1 MLSDA
6 WVLAWQ
12 QMGQFVPK
20 TLLTMLLSLGITH
33 VLIAKGFLCYLS
45 RISQPLTAR
54 MGLPETVIAASV
66 LAFGSAL
73 SANAMLAEL
82 YRKQQLSEQEAFLGA
97 ILNGASINVKEIF
110 TYQLPI
116 MLPLLGWKAGGIYLA
131 CFSLTAVMRYAYVL
145 LHARRAKRQQAPEQ
159 AAAPAASAVSSALL
173 TPSGASGSVRKLL
186 LQFLKIALTYVLIT
200 FVVLFVFHAG
210 VGAWFEKMVAPISSA
225 LQLPVAVAVPMA
237 VFIFKPVAGASA
249 ISLLRNNG
257 VITDIDAALAVVVG
271 SLLLLPLYGF
281 RSGSIARTVSFFG
294 SWLGFR
300 ISATSTSLAIVSR
313 LIFLVLLM
321 GHKLMA
327 L

>member
-1 MLSDA
+1 MLDA
-6 WVLAWQ
+6 LTLTWQ
-12 QMGQFVPK
+12 QMVQFVPK
-20 TLLTMLLSLGITH
+20 TLLTMLLSMGITH
-33 VLIAKGFLCYLS
+33 VLIAKGFLRYLS

-116 MLPLLGWKAGGIYLA
+116 MLPLLGWRAGSIYLA
-131 CFSLTAVMRYAYVL
+131 CFSLAAVMRYAYVL
-145 LHARRAKRQQAPEQ
+145 VHARRAKRQCAPEQ
-159 AAAPAASAVSSALL
+159 ASAPAASTASAVLVAPSS
-173 TPSGASGSVRKLL
+173 SIRKQLR
-186 LQFLKIALTYVLIT
+186 QFLKIAATYVLIT
-200 FVVLFVFHAG
+200 FGVLFVFHAG

-249 ISLLRNNG
+249 ISLLRNSG
-257 VITDIDAALAVVVG
+257 TITDIDAALTVVVG

-294 SWLGFR
+294 PRLGFR

-321 GHKLMA
+321 GYKLTA
-327 L
+327 S

>member
-1 MLSDA
+1 MLE
-6 WVLAWQ
+6 VFTLTWQ
-12 QMGQFVPK
+12 QMVQFVPK
-20 TLLTMLLSLGITH
+20 TLLTMLLSMGITH
-33 VLIAKGFLCYLS
+33 VLIAKGFLRYLS

-66 LAFGSAL
+66 LAFGSSL

-82 YRKQQLSEQEAFLGA
+82 YRKQQLNEQEAFLGA
-97 ILNGASINVKEIF
+97 LLNGASINVKEIF

-116 MLPLLGWKAGGIYLA
+116 MLPLLGWKAGSIYLA
-131 CFSLTAVMRYAYVL
+131 CFSLAAVMRYAYVL
-145 LHARRAKRQQAPEQ
+145 VHARRAKRQRAPEQ
-159 AAAPAASAVSSALL
+159 AAASAASTASAVLVAPSS
-173 TPSGASGSVRKLL
+173 SIRKQLR
-186 LQFLKIALTYVLIT
+186 QFLKIAATYVLIT
-200 FVVLFVFHAG
+200 FGVLFVFHAG
-210 VGAWFEKMVAPISSA
+210 VGAWFEKMVAPISSV

-257 VITDIDAALAVVVG
+257 TITDIDAALTVVVG

-294 SWLGFR
+294 PRLGFR

-321 GHKLMA
+321 GYKLA
-327 L
+327 VS

>member
-1 MLSDA
+1 MLE
-6 WVLAWQ
+6 VFTLTWQ
-12 QMGQFVPK
+12 QMVQFVPK
-20 TLLTMLLSLGITH
+20 TLLTMLLSMGITH
-33 VLIAKGFLCYLS
+33 VLIAKGFLRYLS

-116 MLPLLGWKAGGIYLA
+116 MLPLLGWRAGSIYLA
-131 CFSLTAVMRYAYVL
+131 CFSLAAVMRYAYVL
-145 LHARRAKRQQAPEQ
+145 LHARRAKRQPVPEQ
-159 AAAPAASAVSSALL
+159 AAAPAASTASAVPVAPSS
-173 TPSGASGSVRKLL
+173 SIRKQLR
-186 LQFLKIALTYVLIT
+186 QFLKVAATYVLIT
-200 FVVLFVFHAG
+200 FGVLFVFHAG

-257 VITDIDAALAVVVG
+257 TITDIDAALTVVVG

-294 SWLGFR
+294 PRLGFR

-321 GHKLMA
+321 GYKLTA
-327 L
+327 S

>member
-1 MLSDA
+1 MLDA
-6 WVLAWQ
+6 LTLTWQ
-12 QMGQFVPK
+12 QMVQFVPK
-20 TLLTMLLSLGITH
+20 TLLTMLLSMGITH
-33 VLIAKGFLCYLS
+33 VLIAKGFLRYIS

-116 MLPLLGWKAGGIYLA
+116 MLPLLGWRAGSIYLA
-131 CFSLTAVMRYAYVL
+131 CFSLAAVMRYAYVL
-145 LHARRAKRQQAPEQ
+145 VHARRAKRQCAPEQ
-159 AAAPAASAVSSALL
+159 ASAPAASTASAVLVAPSS
-173 TPSGASGSVRKLL
+173 SIRKQLR
-186 LQFLKIALTYVLIT
+186 QFLKIAATYVLIT
-200 FVVLFVFHAG
+200 FGVLFVFHAG

-257 VITDIDAALAVVVG
+257 TITDIDAALTVVVG

-294 SWLGFR
+294 PRLGFR

-321 GHKLMA
+321 GYKLTA
-327 L
+327 S

>member
-1 MLSDA
+1 MLEA
-6 WVLAWQ
+6 LTLTWR
-12 QMGQFVPK
+12 QMLQFAPQ
-20 TLLTMLLSLGITH
+20 TLLIMLASMSLTH
-33 VLIAKGFLCYLS
+33 VLIAKGFLQRLS

-54 MGLPETVIAASV
+54 MGLPDTVIAASV

-73 SANAMLAEL
+73 SANAMLGDL
-82 YRKQQLSEQEAFLGA
+82 YHKQQINEQEAFLGA
-97 ILNGASINVKEIF
+97 LLNGASINVKEIF

-116 MLPLLGWKAGGIYLA
+116 MLPLLGWKVGGIYLA
-131 CFSLTAVMRYAYVL
+131 CFSLAAVMRYAYVL
-145 LHARRAKRQQAPEQ
+145 VHARRAKRQGLSEQ
-159 AAAPAASAVSSALL
+159 GGAPAASTASAVLVA
-173 TPSGASGSVRKLL
+173 PSNSIRRQLR
-186 LQFLKIALTYVLIT
+186 QFLKIAVTYVLIT
-200 FVVLFVFHAG
+200 FGVLFVFHAG

-257 VITDIDAALAVVVG
+257 TITDIDAALAVIVG

-294 SWLGFR
+294 ARLGFR

-321 GHKLMA
+321 GYKLA
-327 L
+327 AS